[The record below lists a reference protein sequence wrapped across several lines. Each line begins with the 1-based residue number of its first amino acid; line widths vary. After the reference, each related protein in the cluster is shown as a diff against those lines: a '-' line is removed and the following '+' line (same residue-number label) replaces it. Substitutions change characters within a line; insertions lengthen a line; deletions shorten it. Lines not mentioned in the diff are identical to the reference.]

1 MQFTDC
7 MGTFCIIF
15 SFLSPILFLWHSH
28 ANASGHEPVGG
39 KERTIMNIMDSIAAT
54 SVSMSAASLQQSV
67 SLAVTKKVMDSQDLA
82 LQELTKMLPATP
94 APAKGAYI
102 DTYA

>member
-7 MGTFCIIF
+7 MGNFCIIF

-39 KERTIMNIMDSIAAT
+39 KEPIMNIMDSVAAT

>member
-1 MQFTDC
+1 
-7 MGTFCIIF
+7 
-15 SFLSPILFLWHSH
+15 
-28 ANASGHEPVGG
+28 
-39 KERTIMNIMDSIAAT
+39 MNIMDSIAAT

-67 SLAVTKKVMDSQDLA
+67 SLAVTKKVMDSQDMA

>member
-7 MGTFCIIF
+7 MGNFCIIF

-28 ANASGHEPVGG
+28 ANASGHESVGG
-39 KERTIMNIMDSIAAT
+39 KEPIMNIMDSVAAT

-67 SLAVTKKVMDSQDLA
+67 SLAVTKKLMESQDRA

>member
-1 MQFTDC
+1 M
-7 MGTFCIIF
+7 
-15 SFLSPILFLWHSH
+15 WHSH
-28 ANASGHEPVGG
+28 ANASGHEPVGE